1 MKHLIV
7 ALTISAAS
15 FFTTAK
21 ANSNV
26 TPPVLESFRNTY
38 IHAKEVNW
46 SETDNGFK
54 ATFKSDGKYVT
65 AYYVYDG
72 TWIGTTRNIAA
83 SELSTKLRNNL
94 RRELKRAWISD
105 LYVLSTNDG
114 EVYFAVVESA
124 NDKKVLKSNNGRKWD
139 HYKSV
144 AK

>member
-1 MKHLIV
+1 MKHLFI

-21 ANSNV
+21 ANTDV
-26 TPPVLESFRNTY
+26 TPPVLESFRSTY
-38 IHAKEVNW
+38 IHAKEVHW
-46 SETDNGFK
+46 SEINNGFK
-54 ATFKSDGKYVT
+54 ATFKSEGKYAT
-65 AYYVYDG
+65 AYYTVDG
-72 TWIGTTRNIAA
+72 TWIGTTRNISA
-83 SELSTKLRNNL
+83 SELSPKLRNNL
-94 RRELKRAWISD
+94 RKELKRAWISD

-124 NDKKVLKSNNGRKWD
+124 DDKKVLKSNNGRKWD